1 MFTKETRNFHSEYG
15 VQCASLR
22 ETSGS
27 SRDGDTL
34 CFMKAFQ
41 SRFTGKI
48 STIERNEW
56 LSNTVVRIAREN
68 EQKQFQEQKYFEIG
82 SRQDILKMILSTT
95 TVFLKALS

>member
-1 MFTKETRNFHSEYG
+1 
-15 VQCASLR
+15 
-22 ETSGS
+22 
-27 SRDGDTL
+27 
-34 CFMKAFQ
+34 MKAFQ

-56 LSNTVVRIAREN
+56 LSNAVVRIVREN
-68 EQKQFQEQKYFEIG
+68 EQKQFQEQKYLENG